1 MHIHTVRPGD
11 TVFKIAREY
20 STSPIKIIENNELTN
35 PDSLTVGQKLLILNP
50 TRTYTVRG
58 QDTLM
63 RIADRFGV
71 KYNSL
76 LSGNPYLAGGN
87 KLYPGQLLAV
97 KYDAPKYG
105 IASANGYYYKGTSRD
120 RLSYVMPYL
129 TYLTVAAGKRDGDNV
144 KLLFDDTDIVDDA
157 KKNGKIPLM
166 RVYDDNTDFSEGY
179 ADSLLLMAKS
189 HGYGGVTLASYRAMR
204 ESPDVF
210 AEFMLNLKKRM
221 LECDMI
227 LFMEM
232 DGNSYASF
240 PDVCDGYIVMYEKC
254 CLENI
259 PTFEEGERTLMERF
273 SAESEP
279 SKACID
285 IATYGYM
292 GNDEITKSEA
302 DRLAQSAGANILY
315 DSERGICHFTY
326 NKYIGG
332 KKETVRVA
340 YESLEN
346 IKAKL
351 DLAGELGFM
360 GISFDIMNVPTE
372 YLMLYETMFSHPN
385 GYLPI

>member
-20 STSPIKIIENNELTN
+20 STSPIKIIENNELLN

-50 TRTYTVRG
+50 TRTYTARG
-58 QDTLM
+58 HDTLM

-76 LSGNPYLAGGN
+76 LSANPYLAGGN

-105 IASANGYYYKGTSRD
+105 IASANGYYYNGTSRD
-120 RLSYVMPYL
+120 RLSFVMPYL
-129 TYLTVAAGKRDGDNV
+129 TYLTLAVGKRDGDNV
-144 KLLFDDTDIVDDA
+144 KLLFDDTDIIDEA

-166 RVYDDNTDFSEGY
+166 RVYDGNCDFSEAY

-189 HGYGGVTLASYRAMR
+189 HGYGGLTLAAYKAMR
-204 ESPDVF
+204 ENADELAVF
-210 AEFMLNLKKRM
+210 LMNLKKRM
-221 LECDMI
+221 MECDML
-227 LFMEM
+227 LFTEI
-232 DGNSYASF
+232 DGNSKVTF
-240 PDVCDGYIVMYEKC
+240 PDVCDGYIIMYEKC

-259 PTFEEGERTLMERF
+259 PTFDEGERALMERF

-279 SKACID
+279 SKAYID

-292 GNDEITKSEA
+292 GNEEITKSEA
-302 DRLAQSAGANILY
+302 DRLARSAGTDISYNA
-315 DSERGICHFTY
+315 ECGICQFMY
-326 NKYIGG
+326 NKYVGG

-360 GISFDIMNVPTE
+360 GISFDIMNIPTE